1 MTDPRGGGSAWLDS
15 VLYDRVRSSEA
26 EVLCDLVHEE
36 LMLLHFDALDGAGS
50 QDGRSSQPR
59 SA

>member
-1 MTDPRGGGSAWLDS
+1 MTGLRGGGSAWLDS
-15 VLYDRVRSSEA
+15 VLYDGVRSSEA

-36 LMLLHFDALDGAGS
+36 LMLLRFEPLEGVEPGEG
-50 QDGRSSQPR
+50 GRSQPR